1 MLLVFTQ
8 TKETDET
15 SNRNPLGLFDCRGH
29 WRWHGCVACCMVV
42 VMKMRQRKAVIMARI
57 MVNNK
62 TTWYIA
68 PFLKR
73 SQELK
78 ARNDRIN
85 AALERFK

>member
-15 SNRNPLGLFDCRGH
+15 SNRNPLGLFDCHGH
-29 WRWHGCVACCMVV
+29 WRWHGRAACCMVV
-42 VMKMRQRKAVIMARI
+42 SMKMRQRKAVIMARL

-68 PFLKR
+68 PFIKR

>member
-1 MLLVFTQ
+1 
-8 TKETDET
+8 
-15 SNRNPLGLFDCRGH
+15 
-29 WRWHGCVACCMVV
+29 
-42 VMKMRQRKAVIMARI
+42 MKIRKRKAVIMARL

-68 PFLKR
+68 PFLK
-73 SQELK
+73 QFHKLK

>member
-15 SNRNPLGLFDCRGH
+15 SNRNPLGLFDCHGH
-29 WRWHGCVACCMVV
+29 WRWHGRAACCMVV
-42 VMKMRQRKAVIMARI
+42 VLKIRKRKAVIMARL

-68 PFLKR
+68 PFIKR

>member
-1 MLLVFTQ
+1 
-8 TKETDET
+8 
-15 SNRNPLGLFDCRGH
+15 
-29 WRWHGCVACCMVV
+29 MVV
-42 VMKMRQRKAVIMARI
+42 IVKMRQRKAVIMARL

-68 PFLKR
+68 PFIKR

-78 ARNDRIN
+78 AKNDRIN

>member
-1 MLLVFTQ
+1 
-8 TKETDET
+8 
-15 SNRNPLGLFDCRGH
+15 
-29 WRWHGCVACCMVV
+29 
-42 VMKMRQRKAVIMARI
+42 MKMRQRKAVIMARL

-68 PFLKR
+68 PFIKR

-78 ARNDRIN
+78 AKNDRIN